1 MKFSESLQKNQDFRR
16 VYSRGK
22 SRANQVLVLYV
33 LRNEGQTNRIGISV
47 SKKIG
52 NSVIRHQIKRR
63 LKESYRL
70 NENRFDRG
78 LDIVVIA
85 RSGAKERDFFGLERA
100 LMYLSGK
107 LGILLPQEEDML

>member
-1 MKFSESLQKNQDFRR
+1 MKFSESLRKNEDFRR
-16 VYSRGK
+16 VYRAGI
-22 SRANQVLVLYV
+22 SRANKVLVLYI
-33 LRNEGQTNRIGISV
+33 LRTESGKNRIGISV

-63 LKESYRL
+63 LKEAYRL
-70 NENRFDRG
+70 NEERFDRG

-85 RSGAKERDFFGLERA
+85 RSGAGDNDFSELERA

-107 LGILLPQEEDML
+107 CRILTDNEE